1 VPDRRVP
8 RVRRPRPLTAAA
20 AALES
25 GDSGDRELVD
35 AYLAA
40 RDEAAFRALYRHH
53 APQLWRMA
61 LRLARGA
68 EEEAREIVQE
78 TWVRAA
84 SRLGT
89 FRWESSLRTWLI
101 SIALNCAREKARV
114 AGRETSVEYGE
125 GAAAAHRVAEAPT
138 TAPSLGPQSV
148 EPIDLA
154 RAIDALPDGY
164 RRVLLLHDLEGYTHD
179 EIGRLLGVEPGTSK
193 SQLHRARARVRARLL
208 AAEGG
213 AR

>member
-1 VPDRRVP
+1 
-8 RVRRPRPLTAAA
+8 
-20 AALES
+20 
-25 GDSGDRELVD
+25 
-35 AYLAA
+35 
-40 RDEAAFRALYRHH
+40 
-53 APQLWRMA
+53 MA
-61 LRLARGA
+61 LRLSRGA

-78 TWVRAA
+78 TWVRVAG
-84 SRLGT
+84 RLGT

-101 SIALNCAREKARV
+101 SIALNCARERARAV
-114 AGRETSVEYGE
+114 GRETAVADVEAAGSFATVPSVG
-125 GAAAAHRVAEAPT
+125 PT
-138 TAPSLGPQSV
+138 SV

-164 RRVLLLHDLEGYTHD
+164 RRVLVLHDLEGYTHD

-193 SQLHRARARVRARLL
+193 SQLHRARAGVRARLA